1 MKRTGQGGR
10 KRRTERGVN
19 TRSRLVWGAFAGA
32 MTLVG
37 GTLWALQGA
46 PAPRLDGLTLP
57 PLVAASGPSSE
68 ESALRTRVPLVRGHW
83 TSIVIHHSGSI
94 HATPAALEAQ
104 HRAAN
109 LDGLGYHFV
118 IGNGR
123 GMGDGEVHVGY
134 RWLDQLNG
142 AHVAQPL
149 GDQFNRTSIGICLV
163 GDGRRRGFTDQQIAR
178 VVGIVNQL
186 RDRLDIPADQ
196 VFLHSDLARVEDP
209 GRFFPSGAF
218 REQIRGN

>member
-1 MKRTGQGGR
+1 MKRTGHGGR
-10 KRRTERGVN
+10 KRRAERGGH
-19 TRSRLVWGAFAGA
+19 TRSRVVWTAFAGA

-37 GTLWALQGA
+37 GSLWALQGA

-57 PLVAASGPSSE
+57 PLVAAGGPSSE
-68 ESALRTRVPLVRGHW
+68 ESAVRTRVPLVKGRW
-83 TSIVIHHSGSI
+83 TSIVIHHSASI

-123 GMGDGEVHVGY
+123 GMDDGEVHVGY

-142 AHVAQPL
+142 AHVAQPR

-163 GDGRRRGFTDQQIAR
+163 GDGRRREFTDRQLAR

-186 RDRLDIPADQ
+186 RDRLGIPADQ
-196 VFLHSDLARVEDP
+196 VYLHSDLARVDDP
-209 GRFFPSGAF
+209 GRCFPSAAF